1 MLVKVALPLILA
13 FIMFSLGLGLRKQD
27 FTRVLK
33 FPKAFG
39 TGILNQLILLPLIAF
54 GLIKAFGFSPEI
66 AVGVMILSL
75 CPGGVTSNVLTK
87 IGKGNTPL
95 SISLTAI
102 TSLVSIITVPI
113 MVALSVHH
121 FMGVD
126 GPEVNIA
133 SLGIKM
139 FLITAV
145 PVGLGMLL
153 TSLAPDFVNK
163 ISKGVSRTAIVLF
176 VFIIVAALAKNWV
189 VFSSNLPTLGPALIL
204 LNIAMLALGLITSRL
219 MKLDSMDATTVSIES
234 GVQNGTLG
242 IAVGA
247 LIALNATETLPP
259 TTVPSAVYSILM
271 YFVSV
276 PFVLWRRKR
285 GSIK

>member
-126 GPEVNIA
+126 GPEVKIA

-247 LIALNATETLPP
+247 LITLNATETLPP